1 MLRLVEID
9 QSRSRGFV
17 WFVGAGPGD
26 PELLTLRGW
35 RALKAADVVLH
46 DALVDP
52 ALLAELLAQTS
63 ARLIDVGKRCGR
75 HSIPQEKISAE
86 LAALALAGK
95 RVVRLKGGD
104 ASVLGRVGEEALVLA
119 EAGVP
124 FEIVPGVSSATSVPS
139 TAGIPVTHRGLAD
152 SFLVATAHRQEEG
165 TAMSVPPY
173 SASTTVIL
181 LMARGTAVAWQQ
193 QLLQLGYPPE
203 LPLALI
209 SRGCTPEAQ
218 VVETTVASAVEDL
231 ERAALETPLMAVVG
245 WVVTLRS
252 RLETSMVNQAPAAGA
267 AVGVGDECVAFGRPR
282 EIKQQEVHRPVAK
295 GAIPDSVHDGL

>member
-1 MLRLVEID
+1 
-9 QSRSRGFV
+9 
-17 WFVGAGPGD
+17 
-26 PELLTLRGW
+26 
-35 RALKAADVVLH
+35 
-46 DALVDP
+46 
-52 ALLAELLAQTS
+52 
-63 ARLIDVGKRCGR
+63 
-75 HSIPQEKISAE
+75 
-86 LAALALAGK
+86 
-95 RVVRLKGGD
+95 
-104 ASVLGRVGEEALVLA
+104 
-119 EAGVP
+119 
-124 FEIVPGVSSATSVPS
+124 
-139 TAGIPVTHRGLAD
+139 VTHRGLAD
-152 SFLVATAHRQEEG
+152 SFLVATAHHQEEG

-267 AVGVGDECVAFGRPR
+267 SVGVGVGDERVAFGRPR
-282 EIKQQEVHRPVAK
+282 EIKQQEVHRSIAE
-295 GAIPDSVHDGL
+295 GAIPDSVHDGS